1 MSPFLWDEKK
11 NARLKVGRGVS
22 FEQAVVLLEQ
32 GKVLDIVE
40 HPNTG
45 KYPAQKIA
53 ILDIDGYAWLLP
65 FVESGDTFVLK
76 TLIPS
81 RKATKKYLGNSDA

>member
-32 GKVLDIVE
+32 GRILDIVE
-40 HPNTG
+40 HPNSE
-45 KYPAQKIA
+45 KYPSQKIA
-53 ILDIDGYAWLLP
+53 ILEIDGYAWLLP
-65 FVESGDTFVLK
+65 FVEEADTFVLK

-81 RKATKKYLGNSDA
+81 RKATKKYLGKRDA